1 MTMEWW
7 RALAA
12 VARRDLQVLVSYR
25 STFYSRP
32 AGMVFTLTL
41 FYYVSRLVDV
51 EQFDGPD
58 AYFAFVAVGLVIF
71 GLIRSTLDVPRLV
84 RDELIGGTYERLE
97 LSAAGATAGLV
108 GMLIVP
114 FLYALFLAVVTL
126 VAAALL
132 FGLDVQWTTAW
143 LGLPIGLLSAVAF
156 APFALVFC
164 AITLAYKQSP
174 GQGAVLP
181 VLSLVS
187 GLYFPVELLPGGLQW
202 LSSVQPLT
210 PAVDLMRDVIL
221 GWPLA
226 DPAGLELLRLV
237 AFASVG
243 MPIGVLAVSWA
254 RRFSRVRGTLLE
266 S

>member
-1 MTMEWW
+1 MT
-7 RALAA
+7 RAWGRVLVA

-41 FYYVSRLVDV
+41 FYYVSRLVTV
-51 EQFDGPD
+51 EDFDGPD
-58 AYFAFVAVGLVIF
+58 AYFAFVAVGLVIY

-97 LSAAGATAGLV
+97 LSAAGATAGV
-108 GMLIVP
+108 AAMLIVP

-126 VAAALL
+126 VSAALL

-143 LGLPIGLLSAVAF
+143 LALPIGLLSAIAF

-164 AITLAYKQSP
+164 AVTIAYKQSP

-187 GLYFPVELLPGGLQW
+187 GLYFPVALLPAWLEW
-202 LSSVQPLT
+202 LSKVQPLT
-210 PAVDLMRDVIL
+210 PAVDLMRHVIL
-221 GWPLA
+221 GSPLV

-237 AFASVG
+237 GFAAVG
-243 MPIGVLAVSWA
+243 LPLGVLAVSWA
-254 RRFSRVRGTLLE
+254 RRFSRARGTLLE